1 MAAKTYKATAK
12 GYANGIRY
20 NPGDIFTWDDKPGSW
35 MELVAEPEKPKRKV
49 VKEQPEE

>member
-20 NPGDIFTWDDKPGSW
+20 NPGDIFTWGDKPGSW
-35 MELVAEPEKPKRKV
+35 MELVVEPEKPKRKV
-49 VKEQPEE
+49 EKQPEE